1 VHAFG
6 RTVRRYGD
14 LWLVAVPAAGGAGR
28 DVVAQDGEPPLGA
41 FPTLRAAVAC
51 FEALR
56 AAAVA
61 RAEAALADE
70 APGDL
75 LPGPPGPPVPG
86 DLIDLAEYRRTR
98 RR

>member
-14 LWLVAVPAAGGAGR
+14 LRLVAVPAAGGAER
-28 DVVAQDGEPPLGA
+28 YVVVLDDEPPLGA
-41 FPTLRAAVAC
+41 YPTLRAAVAC

-56 AAAVA
+56 TAAMA
-61 RAEAALADE
+61 RAEGQFAEE
-70 APGDL
+70 APADARPGS
-75 LPGPPGPPVPG
+75 PGPPAPANLV
-86 DLIDLAEYRRTR
+86 DLAEYRRTR

>member
-6 RTVRRYGD
+6 RTVRRFGD
-14 LWLVAVPAAGGAGR
+14 LRLVAVPVGGGAER
-28 DVVAQDGEPPLGA
+28 YVVVQDDEPPLGA

-61 RAEAALADE
+61 RAEEALTDAAPE
-70 APGDL
+70 DL

-86 DLIDLAEYRRTR
+86 NLVDLAEYRRTR